1 MGMEVG
7 RIWKADLGKR
17 KENYL
22 CFRNFPGSASMAHT
36 LEDERL
42 PDGYIK
48 QFNSCLSLKTKG
60 DSVKAFFYIKTM
72 TNKQH
77 LQGQINI
84 IAIAGYLLCNW

>member
-1 MGMEVG
+1 MES
-7 RIWKADLGKR
+7 RSWKEER
-17 KENYL
+17 KYL

-36 LEDERL
+36 LKDERH

-48 QFNSCLSLKTKG
+48 NFNSCLSLKTKG

-72 TNKQH
+72 TNKQC

-84 IAIAGYLLCNW
+84 IALAGYLPCNW